1 MSTTDETQRGCRD
14 WITYSI
20 HLYHQFNCWW
30 SLKQSVIN
38 PNCTLSTTSNLSHY
52 LTKELCVSAD
62 SGHCSYAW
70 TVTSRQSLCLLCI
83 IEHDP
88 GQDCSQFI
96 AGIFPP
102 PLWIFNRKMLF
113 FRKDCRFAYMHWYAI
128 PLKLLPFHLTYLCY
142 FQGMILRWHSPH
154 AVCSFLIKAHRT
166 VNWFVHSTLIGQ
178 RLLLIC
184 HRQSGSPISALPK
197 SLV

>member
-1 MSTTDETQRGCRD
+1 MSTTDETQCGCRD

-20 HLYHQFNCWW
+20 HLYHQFKCWC

-62 SGHCSYAW
+62 PGHCSYAW

-96 AGIFPP
+96 AGIFPFLCEYLIEKCLGRIVDLHICIDMQFP
-102 PLWIFNRKMLF
+102 WNFSLF
-113 FRKDCRFAYMHWYAI
+113 IWPTCAI
-128 PLKLLPFHLTYLCY
+128 SKVWSSA
-142 FQGMILRWHSPH
+142 GI
-154 AVCSFLIKAHRT
+154 ART
-166 VNWFVHSTLIGQ
+166 L
-178 RLLLIC
+178 
-184 HRQSGSPISALPK
+184 SALFW
-197 SLV
+197 